1 MTRPKKEEMYRNH
14 RITVRFTETEF
25 SIIKTAA
32 KQANMSLASYVRTQ
46 VLKGKV
52 QTKIEIVADVPE
64 IKKLLAEFGKIGSN
78 LNQIAKYFN
87 QGGILSQEMRG
98 EINKRLRDL
107 YEMKYKVMEMAG
119 DFHGKHIASKNAD
132 YGEAERYLIFQ
143 HDEYT
148 QKPILDENGHML
160 IREEYYLDGINCDPF
175 TFAAECQE
183 TNAYFHKNQSYNE
196 IKSHHYIISFDPK
209 DRDEH
214 GLTGELAQQLGVEY
228 AKENFPGHQALVCTH
243 TDGHNGSG
251 NIHVHIVINSIRKY
265 DTEPQP
271 YMEFDRDSKAGYKH
285 HLSDRYRI
293 YLKQKVMDMC
303 TANGLNQVDLLTPAE
318 RKISEKEYWAKR
330 RGQKKL
336 DKHNAQLEKKGLTPR
351 QTTFQTE
358 KQYLRD
364 AIDTVTSQA
373 ISQEDFSRLLSEK
386 YNITFKVSRG
396 RYSYLH
402 PNRSK
407 YITGRSL
414 GTLYEEKHLLQ
425 IFQENS
431 TSQITENP
439 VPDISQVVNSSTP
452 TVSAYTATTTEA
464 PHTFLFIKSDLRLV
478 TDLQHCIKAQQ
489 SQAYAQKVKLSNL
502 KMMAQTVAYVQE
514 HGFQS
519 KADLDTAL
527 SDASAQS
534 TDARNTLKSTE
545 NTLKNVNEQIHYTG
559 QYLAN
564 KSIYSDYRK
573 SRNKEKFYDD
583 HRAELTLYESALR
596 ILKEKSQGNKLPTL
610 KMLREEKNR
619 LTELQTM
626 QREDFN
632 ARREHERE
640 LRTVCSNVDI
650 ILGTSQAQNRQRE
663 HTQEKS

>member
-1 MTRPKKEEMYRNH
+1 M
-14 RITVRFTETEF
+14 
-25 SIIKTAA
+25 A
-32 KQANMSLASYVRTQ
+32 
-46 VLKGKV
+46 
-52 QTKIEIVADVPE
+52 
-64 IKKLLAEFGKIGSN
+64 
-78 LNQIAKYFN
+78 
-87 QGGILSQEMRG
+87 IL
-98 EINKRLRDL
+98 
-107 YEMKYKVMEMAG
+107 
-119 DFHGKHIASKNAD
+119 KHIASKNED

-330 RGQKKL
+330 RGQKNL
-336 DKHNAQLEKKGLTPR
+336 DKHNVELEKKGLTPR

-364 AIDTVTSQA
+364 AIDTVASQATSQ
-373 ISQEDFSRLLSEK
+373 EEFSRLLSEK

-425 IFQENS
+425 MFQENS
-431 TSQITENP
+431 TAQITENP
-439 VPDISQVVNSSTP
+439 VPDISQVVNSSIP
-452 TVSAYTATTTEA
+452 PVSTHTATTAEA

-519 KADLDTAL
+519 KADLDAAL
-527 SDASAQS
+527 SAASAQS

-545 NTLKNVNEQIHYTG
+545 DTLKSINEQIHYTG

-564 KSIYSDYRK
+564 KSLYSDYRK

-596 ILKEKSQGNKLPTL
+596 MLKEKSQGNKLPTL

-619 LTELQTM
+619 LTELQTV

-650 ILGTSQAQNRQRE
+650 ILGTSRVQNRQRE

>member
-1 MTRPKKEEMYRNH
+1 M
-14 RITVRFTETEF
+14 
-25 SIIKTAA
+25 A
-32 KQANMSLASYVRTQ
+32 
-46 VLKGKV
+46 
-52 QTKIEIVADVPE
+52 
-64 IKKLLAEFGKIGSN
+64 
-78 LNQIAKYFN
+78 
-87 QGGILSQEMRG
+87 IL
-98 EINKRLRDL
+98 
-107 YEMKYKVMEMAG
+107 
-119 DFHGKHIASKNAD
+119 KHIASKNAD

-209 DRDEH
+209 DRGEH

-330 RGQKKL
+330 RGQKNL
-336 DKHNAQLEKKGLTPR
+336 DKHNVELEKKGLTPR

-364 AIDTVTSQA
+364 AIDTVASQATSQ
-373 ISQEDFSRLLSEK
+373 EEFSRLLSEK

-425 IFQENS
+425 MFQENS
-431 TSQITENP
+431 TAQITENP
-439 VPDISQVVNSSTP
+439 VPDISQVVNSSIP
-452 TVSAYTATTTEA
+452 PVSTHTATTAEA

-519 KADLDTAL
+519 KADLDAAL
-527 SDASAQS
+527 SAASAQS

-545 NTLKNVNEQIHYTG
+545 DTLKSINEQIHYTG

-564 KSIYSDYRK
+564 KSLYSDYRK

-596 ILKEKSQGNKLPTL
+596 MLKEKSQGNKLPTL

-619 LTELQTM
+619 LTELQTV

-650 ILGTSQAQNRQRE
+650 ILGTSRVQNRQRE

>member
-1 MTRPKKEEMYRNH
+1 M
-14 RITVRFTETEF
+14 
-25 SIIKTAA
+25 A
-32 KQANMSLASYVRTQ
+32 
-46 VLKGKV
+46 
-52 QTKIEIVADVPE
+52 
-64 IKKLLAEFGKIGSN
+64 
-78 LNQIAKYFN
+78 
-87 QGGILSQEMRG
+87 IL
-98 EINKRLRDL
+98 
-107 YEMKYKVMEMAG
+107 
-119 DFHGKHIASKNAD
+119 KHIASKNAD

-364 AIDTVTSQA
+364 AIDTVASQA

-386 YNITFKVSRG
+386 YNITFKVRRG

-573 SRNKEKFYDD
+573 SRHKEKFYDD

-650 ILGTSQAQNRQRE
+650 ILGTSQVQNRQHE

>member
-1 MTRPKKEEMYRNH
+1 M
-14 RITVRFTETEF
+14 
-25 SIIKTAA
+25 A
-32 KQANMSLASYVRTQ
+32 
-46 VLKGKV
+46 
-52 QTKIEIVADVPE
+52 
-64 IKKLLAEFGKIGSN
+64 
-78 LNQIAKYFN
+78 
-87 QGGILSQEMRG
+87 IL
-98 EINKRLRDL
+98 
-107 YEMKYKVMEMAG
+107 
-119 DFHGKHIASKNAD
+119 KHIASKNAD

-330 RGQKKL
+330 RGQKNL
-336 DKHNAQLEKKGLTPR
+336 DKHNVELEKKGLTPR

-364 AIDTVTSQA
+364 AIDTVASQATSQ
-373 ISQEDFSRLLSEK
+373 EEFSRLLSEK

-425 IFQENS
+425 MFQENS
-431 TSQITENP
+431 TAQITENP
-439 VPDISQVVNSSTP
+439 VPDISQVVNSSIP
-452 TVSAYTATTTEA
+452 PVSTHTATTAEA

-519 KADLDTAL
+519 KADLDAAL
-527 SDASAQS
+527 SAASAQS

-545 NTLKNVNEQIHYTG
+545 DTLKSINEQIHYTG

-564 KSIYSDYRK
+564 KSLYSDYRK

-596 ILKEKSQGNKLPTL
+596 MLKEKSQGNKLPTL

-619 LTELQTM
+619 LTELQTV

-650 ILGTSQAQNRQRE
+650 ILGTSQVQNRQHE

>member
-1 MTRPKKEEMYRNH
+1 M
-14 RITVRFTETEF
+14 
-25 SIIKTAA
+25 A
-32 KQANMSLASYVRTQ
+32 
-46 VLKGKV
+46 
-52 QTKIEIVADVPE
+52 
-64 IKKLLAEFGKIGSN
+64 
-78 LNQIAKYFN
+78 
-87 QGGILSQEMRG
+87 IL
-98 EINKRLRDL
+98 
-107 YEMKYKVMEMAG
+107 
-119 DFHGKHIASKNAD
+119 KHIASKNAD
-132 YGEAERYLIFQ
+132 YGESERYLIFQ

-330 RGQKKL
+330 RGQKNL
-336 DKHNAQLEKKGLTPR
+336 DKHNAELEKKGLTPR

-364 AIDTVTSQA
+364 AIDTVASQATSQ
-373 ISQEDFSRLLSEK
+373 EEFSRLLSEK

-425 IFQENS
+425 IFQENT

-439 VPDISQVVNSSTP
+439 IPDISQVVNSSTP
-452 TVSAYTATTTEA
+452 PVSAHAATTAEA

-519 KADLDTAL
+519 KADLDAAL
-527 SDASAQS
+527 SAASAQS

-545 NTLKNVNEQIHYTG
+545 DTLKNINEQIHYTG

-596 ILKEKSQGNKLPTL
+596 ILKEKSQGSKLPTL

-650 ILGTSQAQNRQRE
+650 ILGTSQVQNRQRE

>member
-1 MTRPKKEEMYRNH
+1 MTFM
-14 RITVRFTETEF
+14 
-25 SIIKTAA
+25 A
-32 KQANMSLASYVRTQ
+32 
-46 VLKGKV
+46 
-52 QTKIEIVADVPE
+52 
-64 IKKLLAEFGKIGSN
+64 
-78 LNQIAKYFN
+78 
-87 QGGILSQEMRG
+87 IL
-98 EINKRLRDL
+98 
-107 YEMKYKVMEMAG
+107 
-119 DFHGKHIASKNAD
+119 KHIASKNAD

-214 GLTGELAQQLGVEY
+214 GLTGELAQHLGVEY

-271 YMEFDRDSKAGYKH
+271 YMEFNRDSKAGYKH

-336 DKHNAQLEKKGLTPR
+336 DKHNAELEKKGLTPR

-364 AIDTVTSQA
+364 AIDIVASQATSQ
-373 ISQEDFSRLLSEK
+373 EEFSRLLSEK

-452 TVSAYTATTTEA
+452 TDSAYTATTTEA

-519 KADLDTAL
+519 KADLDAAL

-545 NTLKNVNEQIHYTG
+545 DTLKNVNEQIHYTG

-564 KSIYSDYRK
+564 KSIYADYRK

-619 LTELQTM
+619 LTELQTV

-650 ILGTSQAQNRQRE
+650 ILGTSQVQNRQRE

>member
-1 MTRPKKEEMYRNH
+1 M
-14 RITVRFTETEF
+14 
-25 SIIKTAA
+25 A
-32 KQANMSLASYVRTQ
+32 
-46 VLKGKV
+46 
-52 QTKIEIVADVPE
+52 
-64 IKKLLAEFGKIGSN
+64 
-78 LNQIAKYFN
+78 
-87 QGGILSQEMRG
+87 IL
-98 EINKRLRDL
+98 
-107 YEMKYKVMEMAG
+107 
-119 DFHGKHIASKNAD
+119 KHIASKNAD

-183 TNAYFHKNQSYNE
+183 TNAYFHKNQSYND

-265 DTEPQP
+265 DTKPQP

-364 AIDTVTSQA
+364 AIDTVASQA

-386 YNITFKVSRG
+386 YNITFKVRRG

-431 TSQITENP
+431 TSQITENS

-519 KADLDTAL
+519 KADLDAAL

-573 SRNKEKFYDD
+573 SRHKEKFYDD

-650 ILGTSQAQNRQRE
+650 ILGTSQVQNRQHE

>member
-1 MTRPKKEEMYRNH
+1 MTFM
-14 RITVRFTETEF
+14 
-25 SIIKTAA
+25 A
-32 KQANMSLASYVRTQ
+32 
-46 VLKGKV
+46 
-52 QTKIEIVADVPE
+52 
-64 IKKLLAEFGKIGSN
+64 
-78 LNQIAKYFN
+78 
-87 QGGILSQEMRG
+87 IL
-98 EINKRLRDL
+98 
-107 YEMKYKVMEMAG
+107 
-119 DFHGKHIASKNAD
+119 KHIASKNAD

-183 TNAYFHKNQSYNE
+183 TNAYFHKNQSYND

-265 DTEPQP
+265 DTKPQP

-573 SRNKEKFYDD
+573 SRHKEKFYDD

>member
-1 MTRPKKEEMYRNH
+1 M
-14 RITVRFTETEF
+14 
-25 SIIKTAA
+25 A
-32 KQANMSLASYVRTQ
+32 
-46 VLKGKV
+46 
-52 QTKIEIVADVPE
+52 
-64 IKKLLAEFGKIGSN
+64 
-78 LNQIAKYFN
+78 
-87 QGGILSQEMRG
+87 IL
-98 EINKRLRDL
+98 
-107 YEMKYKVMEMAG
+107 
-119 DFHGKHIASKNAD
+119 KHIASKNAD

-243 TDGHNGSG
+243 PDGHNGSG

-303 TANGLNQVDLLTPAE
+303 TAYGLNQVDLLTPAE
-318 RKISEKEYWAKR
+318 RKLSEKEYWAKR

-336 DKHNAQLEKKGLTPR
+336 DKHNAELEKKGLTPR

-364 AIDTVTSQA
+364 AIDTVASQA

-414 GTLYEEKHLLQ
+414 GTLYEEKHLMQ

-519 KADLDTAL
+519 KADLDAAL

-545 NTLKNVNEQIHYTG
+545 DTLKNVNEQIHYTG

-650 ILGTSQAQNRQRE
+650 ILGTSQVQNRQRE

>member
-1 MTRPKKEEMYRNH
+1 MTFM
-14 RITVRFTETEF
+14 
-25 SIIKTAA
+25 A
-32 KQANMSLASYVRTQ
+32 
-46 VLKGKV
+46 
-52 QTKIEIVADVPE
+52 
-64 IKKLLAEFGKIGSN
+64 
-78 LNQIAKYFN
+78 
-87 QGGILSQEMRG
+87 IL
-98 EINKRLRDL
+98 
-107 YEMKYKVMEMAG
+107 
-119 DFHGKHIASKNAD
+119 KHIASKNAD

-303 TANGLNQVDLLTPAE
+303 TANGLNQVDLLTHAE

-330 RGQKKL
+330 RGQKNL
-336 DKHNAQLEKKGLTPR
+336 DKYNAELEKKGLTPR

-364 AIDTVTSQA
+364 AIDTVASQA
-373 ISQEDFSRLLSEK
+373 TSQEDFSRLLSEK

-431 TSQITENP
+431 AAQITENP
-439 VPDISQVVNSSTP
+439 IPDISQVVNSSTP
-452 TVSAYTATTTEA
+452 PVSAHTATTAEA

-519 KADLDTAL
+519 KADLDAAL

-545 NTLKNVNEQIHYTG
+545 DTLKNINEQIHYTG

-596 ILKEKSQGNKLPTL
+596 ILKEKSQGSKLPTL

-619 LTELQTM
+619 LTELQTV

-640 LRTVCSNVDI
+640 LRTVCSNVDM
-650 ILGTSQAQNRQRE
+650 ILGTSQVQNRQRE

>member
-1 MTRPKKEEMYRNH
+1 M
-14 RITVRFTETEF
+14 
-25 SIIKTAA
+25 A
-32 KQANMSLASYVRTQ
+32 
-46 VLKGKV
+46 
-52 QTKIEIVADVPE
+52 
-64 IKKLLAEFGKIGSN
+64 
-78 LNQIAKYFN
+78 
-87 QGGILSQEMRG
+87 IL
-98 EINKRLRDL
+98 
-107 YEMKYKVMEMAG
+107 
-119 DFHGKHIASKNAD
+119 KHIASKNAD
-132 YGEAERYLIFQ
+132 YGESERYLIFQ

-148 QKPILDENGHML
+148 QKPILDDEGHML
-160 IREEYYLDGINCDPF
+160 IREEYYLDGLNCDPF
-175 TFAAECQE
+175 SFAAECME
-183 TNAYFHKNQSYNE
+183 TNAYFHKNQSFNE

-214 GLTGELAQQLGVEY
+214 GLTGEQAQKLGLEY
-228 AKENFPGHQALVCTH
+228 ARENFPGHQALVCTH

-336 DKHNAQLEKKGLTPR
+336 DKHNAELEKKGLTPR

-489 SQAYAQKVKLSNL
+489 SQAYAQKLKLSNL

-519 KADLDTAL
+519 KADLDAAL

-583 HRAELTLYESALR
+583 HRAELTLYESSLR

-650 ILGTSQAQNRQRE
+650 ILGTSQVQNRQRE

>member
-1 MTRPKKEEMYRNH
+1 M
-14 RITVRFTETEF
+14 
-25 SIIKTAA
+25 A
-32 KQANMSLASYVRTQ
+32 
-46 VLKGKV
+46 
-52 QTKIEIVADVPE
+52 
-64 IKKLLAEFGKIGSN
+64 
-78 LNQIAKYFN
+78 
-87 QGGILSQEMRG
+87 IL
-98 EINKRLRDL
+98 
-107 YEMKYKVMEMAG
+107 
-119 DFHGKHIASKNAD
+119 KHIASKNAD

-160 IREEYYLDGINCDPF
+160 IREEYYLDGINCNPF

-183 TNAYFHKNQSYNE
+183 TNAYFHKNQSYND

-214 GLTGELAQQLGVEY
+214 GLTGKLAQQLGVEY

-265 DTEPQP
+265 DTKPQP

-364 AIDTVTSQA
+364 AIDTVASQA

-402 PNRSK
+402 PTRSK

-519 KADLDTAL
+519 KADLDAAL

-650 ILGTSQAQNRQRE
+650 ILGTSQVQNRQRE

>member
-1 MTRPKKEEMYRNH
+1 M
-14 RITVRFTETEF
+14 
-25 SIIKTAA
+25 A
-32 KQANMSLASYVRTQ
+32 
-46 VLKGKV
+46 
-52 QTKIEIVADVPE
+52 
-64 IKKLLAEFGKIGSN
+64 
-78 LNQIAKYFN
+78 
-87 QGGILSQEMRG
+87 IL
-98 EINKRLRDL
+98 
-107 YEMKYKVMEMAG
+107 
-119 DFHGKHIASKNAD
+119 KHIASKNAD

-183 TNAYFHKNQSYNE
+183 TNAYFHKNQSYND

-228 AKENFPGHQALVCTH
+228 AKENYPGHQALVCTH

-336 DKHNAQLEKKGLTPR
+336 DKHNAELEKKGLTPR

-364 AIDTVTSQA
+364 AIDTVASQA

-407 YITGRSL
+407 YITGRNL

-431 TSQITENP
+431 TAQITENP
-439 VPDISQVVNSSTP
+439 VSDISQVVNSSAP
-452 TVSAYTATTTEA
+452 PVSAHTATTAET

-519 KADLDTAL
+519 KADLDAAL
-527 SDASAQS
+527 FDASAQS
-534 TDARNTLKSTE
+534 TDAKNSLKSTE
-545 NTLKNVNEQIHYTG
+545 DTLKNINEQIHYTG

-564 KSIYSDYRK
+564 KSIYADYRK

-596 ILKEKSQGNKLPTL
+596 ILKEKSQGKKLPTL
-610 KMLREEKNR
+610 KMLHEEKNR
-619 LTELQTM
+619 LTELQTA

-650 ILGTSQAQNRQRE
+650 ILGTSQVQNRQRE

>member
-1 MTRPKKEEMYRNH
+1 MTFM
-14 RITVRFTETEF
+14 
-25 SIIKTAA
+25 A
-32 KQANMSLASYVRTQ
+32 
-46 VLKGKV
+46 
-52 QTKIEIVADVPE
+52 
-64 IKKLLAEFGKIGSN
+64 
-78 LNQIAKYFN
+78 
-87 QGGILSQEMRG
+87 IL
-98 EINKRLRDL
+98 
-107 YEMKYKVMEMAG
+107 
-119 DFHGKHIASKNAD
+119 KHIASKNAD

-318 RKISEKEYWAKR
+318 RKISEKEYWARR
-330 RGQKKL
+330 RGQKNL
-336 DKHNAQLEKKGLTPR
+336 DKHNTELEIKGLTPR

-364 AIDTVTSQA
+364 AIDTVASQA

-519 KADLDTAL
+519 KADLDAAL

>member
-1 MTRPKKEEMYRNH
+1 M
-14 RITVRFTETEF
+14 
-25 SIIKTAA
+25 A
-32 KQANMSLASYVRTQ
+32 
-46 VLKGKV
+46 
-52 QTKIEIVADVPE
+52 
-64 IKKLLAEFGKIGSN
+64 
-78 LNQIAKYFN
+78 
-87 QGGILSQEMRG
+87 IL
-98 EINKRLRDL
+98 
-107 YEMKYKVMEMAG
+107 
-119 DFHGKHIASKNAD
+119 KHIASKNAD

-330 RGQKKL
+330 RGQKNL
-336 DKHNAQLEKKGLTPR
+336 DKHNVELEKKGLTPR

-364 AIDTVTSQA
+364 AIDTVASQATSQ
-373 ISQEDFSRLLSEK
+373 EEFSRLLSEK

-425 IFQENS
+425 MFQENS
-431 TSQITENP
+431 TAQITENP
-439 VPDISQVVNSSTP
+439 VPDISQVVNSSIP
-452 TVSAYTATTTEA
+452 PVSTHTATTAEA

-519 KADLDTAL
+519 KADLDAAL
-527 SDASAQS
+527 SAASAQS

-545 NTLKNVNEQIHYTG
+545 DTLKSINEQIHYTG

-564 KSIYSDYRK
+564 KSLYSDYRK

-596 ILKEKSQGNKLPTL
+596 ILKEKSQGKKLPTL
-610 KMLREEKNR
+610 KMLHEEKNR
-619 LTELQTM
+619 LTELQTA

-650 ILGTSQAQNRQRE
+650 ILGTSRVQNRQRE

>member
-1 MTRPKKEEMYRNH
+1 M
-14 RITVRFTETEF
+14 
-25 SIIKTAA
+25 A
-32 KQANMSLASYVRTQ
+32 
-46 VLKGKV
+46 
-52 QTKIEIVADVPE
+52 
-64 IKKLLAEFGKIGSN
+64 
-78 LNQIAKYFN
+78 
-87 QGGILSQEMRG
+87 IL
-98 EINKRLRDL
+98 
-107 YEMKYKVMEMAG
+107 
-119 DFHGKHIASKNAD
+119 KHIASKNAD
-132 YGEAERYLIFQ
+132 YREAERYLIFQ

-303 TANGLNQVDLLTPAE
+303 TANELNQVDLLTPAE

-364 AIDTVTSQA
+364 AIDTVASQA

-386 YNITFKVSRG
+386 YNITFKVRRG

-650 ILGTSQAQNRQRE
+650 ILGTSQVQNRQRE